1 MMRNRAI
8 PLILSLGSLAGCMT
22 GPDYAR
28 PETALPEQ
36 WCAECKGGAVGGTA
50 PLTAWWTT
58 LNDPLL
64 NSLIARS
71 VEANHDL
78 RVAEARVREARAA
91 RGIAGAALWPTLG
104 TSASWTYS
112 QSIKPETPSGGSPV
126 SFGASAG
133 AGGLSRSITV
143 AGRNGTFTRTV
154 SGAGATNSVN
164 VAPGAD
170 TSFDRTTD
178 TFRTGFDTSWELDI
192 FGGNRRGIEAAEAE
206 VTASEELRRGV
217 MLSLLSEVAL
227 NYIELRTAQR
237 RLETTQKNIDAQQT
251 TLTLTQA
258 RFEAGISS
266 ELDAVRARALLSG
279 TQSQMPFLETQ
290 VATSIHRLGVLLG
303 DVPGSLMTELL
314 PSAPMPLAPDQ
325 IPVGMP
331 SDLLR
336 RRPDIRA
343 SERQLA
349 AATARIGQAQADLF
363 PKFYLTGAFSGQSG
377 NLGSL
382 LNGANQLWSIGPSV
396 NWPIFQGGRVRAN
409 IEVQDARHEQAL
421 LFYEQTILIALEEVE
436 NGMVSFAKE
445 QVRRESIKE
454 QVAANE
460 AAVRLAN
467 ERYIR
472 GLEGFLNVAAA
483 QQELFQSEDQLVQS
497 QSFVL
502 TSLIALYK
510 ALGGGWEAHELK
522 PAEALAAEE
531 ADTATP

>member
-1 MMRNRAI
+1 MIRRYAI
-8 PLILSLGSLAGCMT
+8 LLLVSMGLAGCMT
-22 GPDYAR
+22 GKNYER

-36 WCAECKGGAVGGTA
+36 WCAECEGGAVGGTA

-64 NSLIARS
+64 NSLIARA
-71 VEANHDL
+71 VETSLDL
-78 RVAEARVREARAA
+78 RAAEARVREARAA
-91 RGIAGAALWPTLG
+91 RGIAGSSLWPTLG
-104 TSASWTYS
+104 ASASWTYS
-112 QSIKPETPSGGSPV
+112 QSVAPERAPGGPPV

-133 AGGLSRSITV
+133 AGGLSRSVTV
-143 AGRNGTFTRTV
+143 AGRNGALTRTV
-154 SGAGATNSVN
+154 SGAGATNSLSVS
-164 VAPGAD
+164 PPAD
-170 TSFDRTTD
+170 TDVDRTGN
-178 TFRTGFDTSWELDI
+178 TFQAGFDARWELDI
-192 FGGNRRGIEAAEAE
+192 FGGNRRAVEAADAE
-206 VTASEELRRGV
+206 VSASEERRRGV
-217 MLSLLSEVAL
+217 LLSLLSEVAL

-237 RLETTQKNIDAQQT
+237 RMETTQKNIDAQRT

-258 RFEAGISS
+258 RFDAGISS
-266 ELDAVRARALLSG
+266 ELDAVRAQSLLSG
-279 TQSQMPFLETQ
+279 TESQLPFLETQ
-290 VATSIHRLGVLLG
+290 IAMSIHRLGVLLG
-303 DVPGSLMTELL
+303 DVPGSLMAELL
-314 PSAPMPLAPDQ
+314 PQTPLPVAPDQ

-343 SERQLA
+343 AERTLA
-349 AATARIGQAQADLF
+349 AASARVGQAQADLF
-363 PKFYLTGAFSGQSG
+363 PKFYLTSAFAGQSA
-377 NLGSL
+377 NLGNVLS
-382 LNGANQLWSIGPSV
+382 GANQLWSIGPSV
-396 NWPIFQGGRVRAN
+396 NWPIFQGGRIRAN

-421 LFYEQTILIALEEVE
+421 LDYEQSILVALEEVE

-445 QVRRESIKE
+445 QVRRASIE
-454 QVAANE
+454 QQVAANE

-510 ALGGGWEAHELK
+510 ALGGGWEAHEIK
-522 PAEALAAEE
+522 PADALQAAE
-531 ADTATP
+531 AATAAP